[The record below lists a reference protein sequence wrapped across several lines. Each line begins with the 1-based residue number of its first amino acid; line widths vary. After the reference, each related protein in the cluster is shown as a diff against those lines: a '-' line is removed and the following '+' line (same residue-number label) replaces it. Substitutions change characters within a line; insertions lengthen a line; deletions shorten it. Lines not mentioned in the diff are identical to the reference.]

1 MCKYRNI
8 DADGFVF
15 HWGLHIRMKAKDWH
29 KQKFTKVR
37 FYVTIIL
44 PVKRKPKCDHSYMAR
59 FCHLR
64 HYKHFQRKWLDS
76 HTWHNFITFV
86 FMTTPMPVFF
96 GEGQRPNYK
105 QITRPVLMQNCSKSE
120 QSLCPVLQ
128 WANDTWNL
136 QCSSAQIKRIIR
148 IWLYNTHHCAIWM
161 LKQSFFWLTFPIS
174 NKGPVSQTMLSFAPV
189 HFSACNWLEQI

>member
-1 MCKYRNI
+1 MLSSPLETVLSFPSSSASESKSNEAWGLVWEDFGWQLAGCLRLERESSWGLHKGFPNVPERQQMCKYWNI
-8 DADGFVF
+8 DADRFVF

-59 FCHLR
+59 FCHMR
-64 HYKHFQRKWLDS
+64 HYKHFQHKWLDS
-76 HTWHNFITFV
+76 HTRHNFIITFV

-105 QITRPVLMQNCSKSE
+105 QITRL
-120 QSLCPVLQ
+120 
-128 WANDTWNL
+128 
-136 QCSSAQIKRIIR
+136 
-148 IWLYNTHHCAIWM
+148 
-161 LKQSFFWLTFPIS
+161 F
-174 NKGPVSQTMLSFAPV
+174 
-189 HFSACNWLEQI
+189 